1 MTDKNRRFFQGFI
14 VAIIF
19 HFLIAILLH
28 FFDSP
33 SNQYSPKILEITLE
47 QSGGGK
53 KSGSGEKGANLSGSA
68 NIEKKQSFPSQ
79 SDDIIK
85 EKIVEKKKEEK
96 DFKKQKKQ
104 LIEQKNSNSA
114 EEGKEDDMGQGK
126 GEGQDF
132 GNGKNNGSG
141 QGNGEGEGKGNNRGK
156 GSGGAVTPPYLV
168 SYSSPKYPPSVRNL
182 EIEGSV
188 YVKILVATDGGVKNV
203 TLHESSGNKTLDEVA
218 IKEVY
223 HWHFSPA
230 KDSLGNPIA
239 CNVVLP
245 VNFVLH

>member
-141 QGNGEGEGKGNNRGK
+141 
-156 GSGGAVTPPYLV
+156 GAVTPPYLV

-218 IKEVY
+218 VKEVY